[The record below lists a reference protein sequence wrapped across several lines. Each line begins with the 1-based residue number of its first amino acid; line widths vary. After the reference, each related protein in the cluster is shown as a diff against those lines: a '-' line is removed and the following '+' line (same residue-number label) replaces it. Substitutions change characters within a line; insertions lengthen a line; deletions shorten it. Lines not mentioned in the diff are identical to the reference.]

1 MTEKVN
7 KVTIT
12 EALADI
18 KTIDKR
24 IEKKQQFILNYL
36 WRQAALKDP
45 LEKEGGCFVALEKEL
60 QSILDLETHKLH
72 LRRAIQ
78 YANDK
83 TFITIGGQELSISDW
98 LVWRRDVAPQMQILY
113 NSLSNKIQQ
122 ARQTAQQKGL
132 TVFQSE
138 NPDAKP
144 QDIVVH
150 LNEKKVA
157 ELIEWYEEVL
167 GNLDGQL
174 SLKNATTFVEL

>member
-1 MTEKVN
+1 MTN
-7 KVTIT
+7 HKVTIT

-24 IEKKQQFILNYL
+24 IEKKQQFISDYL

-45 LEKEGGCFVALEKEL
+45 LEKDGGCFVVLAAEL
-60 QSILDLETHKLH
+60 QAITDLEEYKLK

-78 YANDK
+78 QVNE
-83 TFITIGGQELSISDW
+83 TTVISISGQERTIADW
-98 LVWRRDVAPQMQILY
+98 LVWKREVAPQMQQLY
-113 NSLSNKIQQ
+113 NALAQKINQ
-122 ARQTAQQKGL
+122 ARQTAQQKGYSIL
-132 TVFQSE
+132 TVE
-138 NPDAKP
+138 NVDARP

-150 LNEKKVA
+150 LNEKDIA
-157 ELIEWYEEVL
+157 EAREWYEEVL